1 MKGERFL
8 QQLGSPEDLKILLGD
23 RYDAIVTTLQSAKRK
38 DAPSADVPSGP
49 GSSITVSGGPGP
61 NKKRK
66 VVAWGLI
73 FICTYLSL
81 WGSQHPI
88 VYVE

>member
-23 RYDAIVTTLQSAKRK
+23 RYGAIVTTLQSAKRK

-49 GSSITVSGGPGP
+49 GFSITVSGGPGP
-61 NKKRK
+61 SKKRK
-66 VVAWGLI
+66 VVA
-73 FICTYLSL
+73 
-81 WGSQHPI
+81 
-88 VYVE
+88 

>member
-8 QQLGSPEDLKILLGD
+8 QQLGSPEDLKFLLGD

-38 DAPSADVPSGP
+38 DAPSADVTNGT

-61 NKKRK
+61 SKKRK
-66 VVAWGLI
+66 VVA
-73 FICTYLSL
+73 
-81 WGSQHPI
+81 
-88 VYVE
+88 